1 MIVLKTKIVLFV
13 SVLLAL
19 QGITNAVDTND
30 HVWLMTMIAVA
41 VCVLI
46 APVIILVT
54 HATIMTK
61 MPQERL
67 EYAYA
72 FSAGA
77 LISLAYMSL
86 MIEGMDEIFDGDYN
100 MVAARKGMSV
110 FMAGFLFTQIVHC
123 YIDKYSGIED
133 AVLDIKHGNTVREKD
148 TATPPASYTNLP
160 EILSSIG
167 HNGTTTKS
175 NTSSI
180 EDHKEVEGQSEQE
193 EGHKHLHNEN
203 NTDVNV
209 SKPIVD
215 LHFSIRC
222 ANGLPGRRE
231 LFDMRNLSP
240 IVWTVRGSRLRPKFP
255 RILITYC
262 HHILIATLVLLTLYN
277 SSFQPVAFYHVYICF
292 VFYCYTCMY
301 V

>member
-86 MIEGMDEIFDGDYN
+86 MIEVCCGQ
-100 MVAARKGMSV
+100 
-110 FMAGFLFTQIVHC
+110 FMTAG
-123 YIDKYSGIED
+123 
-133 AVLDIKHGNTVREKD
+133 
-148 TATPPASYTNLP
+148 P
-160 EILSSIG
+160 IL
-167 HNGTTTKS
+167 
-175 NTSSI
+175 
-180 EDHKEVEGQSEQE
+180 QCLL
-193 EGHKHLHNEN
+193 LH
-203 NTDVNV
+203 
-209 SKPIVD
+209 
-215 LHFSIRC
+215 
-222 ANGLPGRRE
+222 A
-231 LFDMRNLSP
+231 
-240 IVWTVRGSRLRPKFP
+240 
-255 RILITYC
+255 Y
-262 HHILIATLVLLTLYN
+262 
-277 SSFQPVAFYHVYICF
+277 VYF
-292 VFYCYTCMY
+292 
-301 V
+301 